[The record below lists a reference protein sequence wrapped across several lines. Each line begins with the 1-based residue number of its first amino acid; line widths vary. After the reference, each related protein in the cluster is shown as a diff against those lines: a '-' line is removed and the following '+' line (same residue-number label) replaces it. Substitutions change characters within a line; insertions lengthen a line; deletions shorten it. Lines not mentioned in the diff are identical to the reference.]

1 MPRKPAKTRSEA
13 LILWA
18 AARERAG
25 DELLSRAAQL
35 WREGRADEAA
45 RLRAAAQLLRQ
56 RAIAERAQ
64 AAACSASETGRARDV
79 GGRGHPV
86 ARDLKASSQTG
97 SRRALKGTG
106 RGL

>member
-25 DELLSRAAQL
+25 DDLSNRAAQL
-35 WREGRADEAA
+35 WREGLEDEAA
-45 RLRAAAQLLRQ
+45 RLRAAAHLLRQ
-56 RAIAERAQ
+56 RAREERAE
-64 AAACSASETGRARDV
+64 AVACRTDETSKAREV

-86 ARDLKASSQTG
+86 ARDLKASHRVR
-97 SRRALKGTG
+97 SRRKVGG
-106 RGL
+106 

>member
-1 MPRKPAKTRSEA
+1 VPRRSAKTRSEA

-35 WREGRADEAA
+35 WREGLEDEAA

-56 RAIAERAQ
+56 RAREERAQ
-64 AAACSASETGRARDV
+64 AAACRADETSKVREV

-86 ARDLKASSQTG
+86 ARDLKASHRVR
-97 SRRALKGTG
+97 SRRKVGG
-106 RGL
+106 

>member
-1 MPRKPAKTRSEA
+1 MPRRSAKTRSEA

-35 WREGRADEAA
+35 WREGLEDEAA
-45 RLRAAAQLLRQ
+45 RLRAAAHLLRQ
-56 RAIAERAQ
+56 RAREERAE
-64 AAACSASETGRARDV
+64 AVACRTDETSKARDV

-86 ARDLKASSQTG
+86 ARDLKAAAKLPAAV
-97 SRRALKGTG
+97 RWVVEG
-106 RGL
+106 RG

>member
-1 MPRKPAKTRSEA
+1 VPRRSAKTRSEA

-35 WREGRADEAA
+35 WREGLEDEAA

-56 RAIAERAQ
+56 RAREERAE
-64 AAACSASETGRARDV
+64 AVACRTDETSKAREV
-79 GGRGHPV
+79 GGRGPAV
-86 ARDLKASSQTG
+86 SQGFKASNRAG
-97 SRRALKGTG
+97 GRRKVGG
-106 RGL
+106 

>member
-35 WREGRADEAA
+35 WREGLEDEAA
-45 RLRAAAQLLRQ
+45 RLRAAARLLRQ
-56 RAIAERAQ
+56 RAREERAE
-64 AAACSASETGRARDV
+64 AAACSASETSRARNV
-79 GGRGHPV
+79 GGRGHPI
-86 ARDLKASSQTG
+86 ARDLKASSRVR
-97 SRRALKGTG
+97 SRRKVG
-106 RGL
+106 RRGGD